1 MYQEQIRKP
10 LTQKDG
16 FDVFEVRKKI
26 QDTAFKY
33 VGPVREESGLT
44 TCIEEVEKMKKE
56 MPSNMATKA
65 KGKVYN
71 REWVAALENKAMLQI
86 LEVIARASLI
96 RKESRGAM
104 YRRDYPGT
112 DNKDWLKNIIVRNK
126 DGQVSLE
133 TRPIVTTKIT
143 LPRREK
149 IPYML
154 PDWKFEKRA

>member
-1 MYQEQIRKP
+1 
-10 LTQKDG
+10 
-16 FDVFEVRKKI
+16 
-26 QDTAFKY
+26 
-33 VGPVREESGLT
+33 
-44 TCIEEVEKMKKE
+44 
-56 MPSNMATKA
+56 
-65 KGKVYN
+65 
-71 REWVAALENKAMLQI
+71 
-86 LEVIARASLI
+86 
-96 RKESRGAM
+96 M

-133 TRPIVTTKIT
+133 TRPIVTTKIA